1 MTYEN
6 AGIIWQRRQRDV
18 QGAVHL
24 LTGALK
30 EFAAALHIRQ
40 ISVLL
45 SCPLSKY
52 YWKTYLRGTA
62 YPQ

>member
-1 MTYEN
+1 MTHEN
-6 AGIIWQRRQRDV
+6 ASIIWQRRQRDI

-30 EFAAALHIRQ
+30 EFAATLHICQ

-45 SCPLSKY
+45 SCPLPKDY
-52 YWKTYLRGTA
+52 GKTHLRGTA